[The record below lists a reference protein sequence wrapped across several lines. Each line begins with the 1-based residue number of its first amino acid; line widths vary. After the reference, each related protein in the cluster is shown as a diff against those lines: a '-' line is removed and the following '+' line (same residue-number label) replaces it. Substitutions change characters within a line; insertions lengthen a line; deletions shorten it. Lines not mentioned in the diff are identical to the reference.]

1 MIEKTVVI
9 NILEE
14 INQCLNE
21 ENWQAKAL
29 STAKQ
34 YKKGLIIAT
43 DVELKELIE
52 ERKKYDEDSYKA
64 IELSKKINERTQKIY
79 SS

>member
-1 MIEKTVVI
+1 MIEKAVAI

-14 INQCLNE
+14 ISQCLDE
-21 ENWQAKAL
+21 ENWQARTL

>member
-1 MIEKTVVI
+1 MIEKAVAI
-9 NILEE
+9 NILED
-14 INQCLNE
+14 IQQCLNQ
-21 ENWQAKAL
+21 ENWQARTL

-52 ERKKYDEDSYKA
+52 QYKKK
-64 IELSKKINERTQKIY
+64 
-79 SS
+79 